1 MGYVERWE
9 DEDDVVLLVRIGSG
23 GDISGVGTNT
33 SRLLL
38 LRSEN
43 SLVLNA
49 LDDTSVM
56 GGNGM
61 LDGGMDDDIWTGD
74 AVALYPVK
82 PYDDDGGGD
91 CDEEK
96 S

>member
-1 MGYVERWE
+1 MGYAER
-9 DEDDVVLLVRIGSG
+9 DVVLLVRIGVG
-23 GDISGVGTNT
+23 GDSSGVGTNT

-82 PYDDDGGGD
+82 PYDDGGGGGD

>member
-1 MGYVERWE
+1 MGYVER
-9 DEDDVVLLVRIGSG
+9 DVVLLVRIGVG
-23 GDISGVGTNT
+23 GDSSGVGTNT

-49 LDDTSVM
+49 LDDSSVM
-56 GGNGM
+56 GGSGM

-82 PYDDDGGGD
+82 PYDDDGGD